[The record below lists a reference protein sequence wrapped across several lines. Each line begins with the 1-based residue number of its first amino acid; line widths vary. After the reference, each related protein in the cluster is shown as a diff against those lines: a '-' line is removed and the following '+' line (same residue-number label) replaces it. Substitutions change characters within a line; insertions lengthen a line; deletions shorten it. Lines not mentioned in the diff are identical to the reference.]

1 MALTESA
8 VQTATGDSGITN
20 DSMMEVEEET
30 SVTDFSANLQLPS
43 TVDMDYTSTQDMEEE
58 EEPMTA
64 IAGSPMNLDTWSP
77 NTTSDLT
84 TASPPTRKTGGRRR
98 LRYVPSKAQ

>member
-1 MALTESA
+1 MTLRLTLNYCNFN
-8 VQTATGDSGITN
+8 SGTVN
-20 DSMMEVEEET
+20 GSMMEVEEET
-30 SVTDFSANLQLPS
+30 SVTESGANLQLQS
-43 TVDMDYTSTQDMEEE
+43 TVGIDPTSNQDMEEE

-64 IAGSPMNLDTWSP
+64 IAGSPMHLDTASP
-77 NTTSDLT
+77 STTSDLT